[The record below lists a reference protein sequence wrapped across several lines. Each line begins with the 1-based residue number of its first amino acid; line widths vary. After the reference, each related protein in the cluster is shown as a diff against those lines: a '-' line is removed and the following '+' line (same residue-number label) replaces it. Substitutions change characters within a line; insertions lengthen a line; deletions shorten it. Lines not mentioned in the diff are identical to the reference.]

1 MRGRLTAGNVAA
13 LVLGTLMILGGLT
26 RTASAFE
33 WDLPGERKFSIHGF
47 YESRLLFVGSDL
59 PANGATWSSFRHVL
73 STEAEL
79 TIFPDG
85 FGPFD
90 SMFMFTRFLVSYE
103 CIYTH
108 ACWTA
113 SSADSYGDKAYPANR
128 QPLSLK
134 EDVKNNSPYFAGL
147 LKQQYRPGSVTD
159 AREVLNPARRY
170 RDCDNPPGVFSNPWP
185 LAVFCNLNSRSPLD
199 GPIQGGTNKLN
210 EVRAGSF
217 TPLSRP
223 SLLAASRPAIGEEE
237 FLRIQALMLGGQV
250 LSRGQDAQRRG
261 LLVEAAEADARGERD
276 VAEALRSEAD
286 EILGTPQDNFDAN
299 IPNLLATRPDP
310 NRFEIF
316 ANSLAPGLLK
326 AKWGSSQLRN
336 QIWPFLATINT
347 PIVPQGYFAGSA
359 ALDFVGQYEQG
370 LSESL
375 NGSAEIGGLPPS
387 TDADGVQVLN
397 QTSIL
402 TEQNPFFIGRDG
414 VIRDI
419 VFGGPLSEALIASK
433 IEKLMSNE

>member
-1 MRGRLTAGNVAA
+1 MKLAA
-13 LVLGTLMILGGLT
+13 LVSDRDSRAHADGLC
-26 RTASAFE
+26 FE
-33 WDLPGERKFSIHGF
+33 WDLPGERNSRSTVI
-47 YESRLLFVGSDL
+47 ESRLLFVGSDL

-113 SSADSYGDKAYPANR
+113 SSADSYGDDHYPAVR

-147 LKQQYRPGSVTD
+147 LKQKYRAGTITD
-159 AREVLNPARRY
+159 AREVLNPNRRY

-199 GPIQGGTNKLN
+199 GPIQGGTGKFN

-237 FLRIQALMLGGQV
+237 FLAHPEPDSRRAGALARPRTRSGESARRSCG
-250 LSRGQDAQRRG
+250 SRRAGHEGRQGAGR
-261 LLVEAAEADARGERD
+261 
-276 VAEALRSEAD
+276 ALRDEA
-286 EILGTPQDNFDAN
+286 PRSSAR
-299 IPNLLATRPDP
+299 PATTSMRTS
-310 NRFEIF
+310 R
-316 ANSLAPGLLK
+316 
-326 AKWGSSQLRN
+326 
-336 QIWPFLATINT
+336 
-347 PIVPQGYFAGSA
+347 A
-359 ALDFVGQYEQG
+359 ALRRDPIRTA
-370 LSESL
+370 SRSSRTRSL
-375 NGSAEIGGLPPS
+375 RAC
-387 TDADGVQVLN
+387 
-397 QTSIL
+397 
-402 TEQNPFFIGRDG
+402 
-414 VIRDI
+414 
-419 VFGGPLSEALIASK
+419 
-433 IEKLMSNE
+433 